1 VIVPSHKVPNVNV
14 KSTRLDTTPEA
25 ERSSGKVGA
34 GDDGFRTDS
43 QISGG
48 RGIDRGLVKA
58 GPTWTSAGDGGGGL
72 GGDAPV
78 TTMTSAEAGR
88 KGADALNWRAAAA
101 RGGRSQ
107 AVYRRRWRGGGWP
120 QGRGGGLDGSIGDWD
135 QFSANEK
142 KFNVKASFDE
152 NLYTTKLD
160 LSSIDASQR
169 AVAERI
175 ANEIESTSSTNM
187 HVAEERNQAIATDY
201 DEEDRYSG
209 VLTNEL
215 KARAIVSSPA
225 AAAPAIVKNEKAAAA
240 AVVGK
245 VMNYALAAQ
254 AAAKKG
260 MAGMTYEPAAA
271 DAATPVLGSIPK
283 VSEAVEKALAAAIK
297 ASSTQPV
304 MSQPTKVS
312 SEEEKSMPQGNH
324 EKDAPIDE
332 GDAKKDRSEKDEKK
346 ATPSSKLKLNPLKV
360 DGGKVGLIVECA
372 SHSTLVSG
380 LVEAVQRRSPR
391 TLACC

>member
-1 VIVPSHKVPNVNV
+1 MIVPSHKVPNVNV

-120 QGRGGGLDGSIGDWD
+120 QGRGGGLDGSIGNWD
-135 QFSANEK
+135 QFSVNEK
-142 KFNVKASFDE
+142 KFNVKASFDK

-160 LSSIDASQR
+160 LPSIDAYQR
-169 AVAERI
+169 AEAERI
-175 ANEIESTSSTNM
+175 AKEIESTSSTNM

-201 DEEDRYSG
+201 DEEGDRYSG
-209 VLTNEL
+209 VLTKDL
-215 KARAIVSSPA
+215 KARAIIRSPA
-225 AAAPAIVKNEKAAAA
+225 AAAPAVVKSEKAV
-240 AVVGK
+240 AVEVGK
-245 VMNYALAAQ
+245 VMNYAAAAQ

-260 MAGMTYEPAAA
+260 MAEMTSKPAAA
-271 DAATPVLGSIPK
+271 AATSRVLDSIPR
-283 VSEAVEKALAAAIK
+283 VSEAIEKAEAAAAANK
-297 ASSTQPV
+297 ASS
-304 MSQPTKVS
+304 SQLVTSQQTKVP
-312 SEEEKSMPQGNH
+312 SEEEKSMPQWGH
-324 EKDAPIDE
+324 EKDALIDE
-332 GDAKKDRSEKDEKK
+332 GDAKKDKSEKDEKK
-346 ATPSSKLKLNPLKV
+346 ATPSYKLKLNRLKE
-360 DGGKVGLIVECA
+360 DGGKVGLLECR
-372 SHSTLVSG
+372 LVSCYDTIFSSH
-380 LVEAVQRRSPR
+380 LHY
-391 TLACC
+391 L

>member
-120 QGRGGGLDGSIGDWD
+120 QGRGGGTGR
-135 QFSANEK
+135 
-142 KFNVKASFDE
+142 VH
-152 NLYTTKLD
+152 
-160 LSSIDASQR
+160 R
-169 AVAERI
+169 R
-175 ANEIESTSSTNM
+175 
-187 HVAEERNQAIATDY
+187 
-201 DEEDRYSG
+201 
-209 VLTNEL
+209 
-215 KARAIVSSPA
+215 
-225 AAAPAIVKNEKAAAA
+225 
-240 AVVGK
+240 
-245 VMNYALAAQ
+245 
-254 AAAKKG
+254 
-260 MAGMTYEPAAA
+260 
-271 DAATPVLGSIPK
+271 LGS
-283 VSEAVEKALAAAIK
+283 VLSER
-297 ASSTQPV
+297 
-304 MSQPTKVS
+304 
-312 SEEEKSMPQGNH
+312 EEIQRQGVVRREFVH
-324 EKDAPIDE
+324 HKI
-332 GDAKKDRSEKDEKK
+332 
-346 ATPSSKLKLNPLKV
+346 
-360 DGGKVGLIVECA
+360 
-372 SHSTLVSG
+372 G
-380 LVEAVQRRSPR
+380 LV
-391 TLACC
+391 